1 MLLLFDFTFGRRP
14 LVQGAFHRLR
24 LPRALPWAKVL
35 IGPSGRVIRKK
46 EPSQKEKE
54 PGQKEERAGSKGKK
68 SRVKRKKEPGQK
80 GYMLG
85 ADD

>member
-46 EPSQKEKE
+46 EPSQKGK
-54 PGQKEERAGSKGKK
+54 KAGSKGKK
-68 SRVKRKKEPGQK
+68 SRVKK
-80 GYMLG
+80 
-85 ADD
+85 DIC